1 MMAQDSLFVPCQH
14 LRTNCTSV
22 AETYVHM
29 TLVNRKRQ
37 FFVLFFFPE
46 TNVWQKM
53 ETIHLLKNLP

>member
-37 FFVLFFFPE
+37 FFVLFFS
-46 TNVWQKM
+46 QKQVYGRKWKQY
-53 ETIHLLKNLP
+53 IC